1 MYAPEIIL
9 SGAPNA
15 RDLGGI
21 ETADGRVLRPGRLIR
36 SGMLSRLDDNDI
48 SYLKN
53 AGLRTV
59 VDFRTTAERLQKP
72 DRLPDGVEYII
83 CPMLEDKA
91 EGVTRDKPETR
102 DEEAQRTV
110 SMVRRLMKNGR
121 DGAAQMSM
129 LYGVLVTLEHSIDH
143 YRQFFDILLHNESG
157 ALLYHCT
164 MGKDRV
170 GTATALI
177 LSALGVPEEAMLADY
192 MISCERCAP
201 GTERLIEDC
210 RKYTD
215 DPQELQF
222 IRDIDTV
229 KESYLLT
236 ALGLINT
243 QHGGMDAFLREKM
256 LLDDAKLARLRE
268 LYLE

>member
-21 ETADGRVLRPGRLIR
+21 ETIDGRVLRPGRLIR

-72 DRLPDGVEYII
+72 DRLPGGVEYII
-83 CPMLEDKA
+83 CPMLEDKT
-91 EGVTRDKPETR
+91 EGITRDKPETE

-110 SMVRRLMKNGR
+110 KMARRLMERGP
-121 DGAAQMSM
+121 DAAAQMRS
-129 LYGVLVTLEHSIDH
+129 LYPILVTLEHSVLH
-143 YRQFFDILLHNESG
+143 YRQFFEILLRHEEG

-177 LSALGVPEEAMLADY
+177 LSALGVSRENIFDDY
-192 MISCERCAP
+192 LITRTRCAP
-201 GTERLIEDC
+201 GTQRLINNC
-210 RKYTD
+210 KRYTGD
-215 DPQELQF
+215 VAVLEF
-222 IRDIDTV
+222 IRTLDTV
-229 KESYLLT
+229 REDF
-236 ALGLINT
+236 LGAAFKAIDDNY
-243 QHGGMDAFLREKM
+243 GGMDMFLHEQM
-256 LLDDAKLARLRE
+256 ALDDNKLARLRE
-268 LYLE
+268 LYLD

>member
-21 ETADGRVLRPGRLIR
+21 ETIDGRVLRPGRLIR

-72 DRLPDGVEYII
+72 DRLPGGVDII
-83 CPMLEDKA
+83 CPMLEDKT
-91 EGVTRDKPETR
+91 EGITRDKPETE

-110 SMVRRLMKNGR
+110 KMARRLMER
-121 DGAAQMSM
+121 DPDAAAQMRS
-129 LYGVLVTLEHSIDH
+129 LYPILVTLEHSVLH
-143 YRQFFDILLHNESG
+143 YRQFFEILLRHEEG

-177 LSALGVPEEAMLADY
+177 LSALGVSRENIFEDY
-192 MISCERCAP
+192 LITRTRCAP
-201 GTERLIEDC
+201 GTQRLINNC
-210 RKYTD
+210 KRYTGD
-215 DPQELQF
+215 VAELEF
-222 IRDIDTV
+222 IRTLDTV
-229 KESYLLT
+229 REDF
-236 ALGLINT
+236 LGAAFKAIDDNY
-243 QHGGMDAFLREKM
+243 GGMDMFLHEQM
-256 LLDDAKLARLRE
+256 ALDDNKLARLRE
-268 LYLE
+268 LYLD